1 MIEQIYNIDGAYEL
15 FRKYNGLGNEN
26 CIFYATYEKA
36 LTSKDVA
43 KAAVLTGIV
52 GALGGSIIGVQPGN
66 NNFYPGY
73 LINVTEYGVGLIAL
87 EHDGFTTQG
96 AINKM
101 KIVPNSYSFIAKNDI
116 KTLCSSKNPICLDP
130 SIRFVT
136 IETNN
141 GFRIDFRVK
150 MTNDYLTYHEKNF
163 AYFMNHYEVN
173 DKKNPHN
180 SAKKLVIGLLI
191 AAAIITIIGVLAGS
205 SDNNDNSK
213 IKKVPTVDTSKI
225 KINKYNP

>member
-1 MIEQIYNIDGAYEL
+1 MIEKIYDINGAYEL
-15 FRKYNGLGNEN
+15 FRSYNGLGNEN
-26 CIFYATYEKA
+26 CIFYAIYEKA

-43 KAAVLTGIV
+43 KAAVLTGVV

-87 EHDGFTTQG
+87 EYDGFTTQG

-116 KTLCSSKNPICLDP
+116 KTLCSSKNPICLDS

-136 IETNN
+136 IETNS

-163 AYFMNHYEVN
+163 AYFMNHYEAN
-173 DKKNPHN
+173 DKKSPYN

-213 IKKVPTVDTSKI
+213 IKNVPTVDTSKI
-225 KINKYNP
+225 KVNP

>member
-1 MIEQIYNIDGAYEL
+1 MVEQIYDINGAYEL
-15 FRKYNGLGNEN
+15 FKSYNCLGNEN

-43 KAAVLTGIV
+43 NAAVLTGVV

-87 EHDGFTTQG
+87 EYDGLTTKG

-101 KIVPNSYSFIAKNDI
+101 KIVSNSYSFIAKNDI

-130 SIRFVT
+130 SVRFVT

-163 AYFMNHYEVN
+163 AYFMSHYETN
-173 DKKNPHN
+173 DKKNPYN
-180 SAKKLVIGLLI
+180 STKKLVIGLLI
-191 AAAIITIIGVLAGS
+191 AAVIITIIGVLVNS
-205 SDNNDNSK
+205 SDNNDNK

-225 KINKYNP
+225 KVNP

>member
-1 MIEQIYNIDGAYEL
+1 M
-15 FRKYNGLGNEN
+15 F
-26 CIFYATYEKA
+26 
-36 LTSKDVA
+36 S
-43 KAAVLTGIV
+43 
-52 GALGGSIIGVQPGN
+52 SISPRIGVQPGN

-87 EHDGFTTQG
+87 EYDGFTTQG

-130 SIRFVT
+130 SIRFVS

-163 AYFMNHYEVN
+163 AYFMSHYEAN
-173 DKKNPHN
+173 DKKNPYN

-191 AAAIITIIGVLAGS
+191 AAAIITIIGVLANS
-205 SDNNDNSK
+205 SDNSDNK
-213 IKKVPTVDTSKI
+213 NKKVPTVDTSKI
-225 KINKYNP
+225 KVNP

>member
-52 GALGGSIIGVQPGN
+52 GSLGGSIIGVQPGN

-87 EHDGFTTQG
+87 EYDGFTTKG
-96 AINKM
+96 VINKM

-205 SDNNDNSK
+205 SDNNDNNK

>member
-1 MIEQIYNIDGAYEL
+1 MIEKIYDIGGAYEL
-15 FRKYNGLGNEN
+15 FKSYNGVGNEN

-43 KAAVLTGIV
+43 KAAVLTGVV
-52 GALGGSIIGVQPGN
+52 GALGGRVIGVQPN

-87 EHDGFTTQG
+87 QYDGFTTQG

-101 KIVPNSYSFIAKNDI
+101 KIVPNSYSFIAKSDI
-116 KTLCSSKNPICLDP
+116 KTLCSSKNSLCLDP
-130 SIRFVT
+130 SVRFVT
-136 IETNN
+136 IETND

-150 MTNDYLTYHEKNF
+150 MKNEFLTYQEKNF

-173 DKKNPHN
+173 DKKNPYN